1 MHTVPPVLWYFPPAG
16 FRRRRAVWA
25 WREEQG
31 PPGQTPP
38 SHKLSAR
45 SSVNHSGGGATSRCR
60 GGPVS
65 ARNRLLGGQ
74 HRIRTTISV
83 LPPSY
88 ITHSPCRSRNG
99 LQQRPVSTYAI
110 LAHPPQLRLFVKADR
125 EFRADQANERQAL
138 LCLPCVFMIHN
149 HSTAFP

>member
-1 MHTVPPVLWYFPPAG
+1 MGVERGAG
-16 FRRRRAVWA
+16 PTRTDPSLTQT
-25 WREEQG
+25 EQ
-31 PPGQTPP
+31 PLLCEPQW
-38 SHKLSAR
+38 
-45 SSVNHSGGGATSRCR
+45 GGGMSHCR

-74 HRIRTTISV
+74 HRIRTTVSV

-110 LAHPPQLRLFVKADR
+110 LAHHPQLRLFVKADR
-125 EFRADQANERQAL
+125 EFRAGQANERRTTMPPLRVHDSQL
-138 LCLPCVFMIHN
+138 FHRIPLK
-149 HSTAFP
+149 